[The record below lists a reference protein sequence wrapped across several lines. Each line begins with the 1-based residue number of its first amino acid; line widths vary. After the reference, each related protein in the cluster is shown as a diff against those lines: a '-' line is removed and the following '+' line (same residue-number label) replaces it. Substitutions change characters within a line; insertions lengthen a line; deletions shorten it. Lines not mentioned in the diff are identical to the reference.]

1 MSNYGML
8 NMSPAKKLA
17 FSFITIVCIP
27 ALFFLALEGGLRLF
41 GVGTHY
47 DFFNE
52 IDIQGKLHFQENKSF
67 ANQFY
72 PPSLGVAPLNNTLTE
87 DRDESVVRV
96 YILGGSAAQGF
107 PHINHG
113 LDRHLRAHLQT
124 ALPDK
129 TIEIINTAMTSVNS
143 HVVYEVARTLPA
155 NSAEYAIILMGNNEV
170 VGPYGPSTF
179 SQNFLSSLSLI
190 RSLQALKRTMIWQ
203 ATDKLFQ
210 KFQPDAAKEEIEWQG
225 MQMFSEFTVK
235 HDDQRLVDVYGHY
248 ESNLRDMI
256 EILQDKKMHVI
267 LSSMPVNIRHSAPF
281 GSSHK
286 SGISESQLQQWNE
299 LNQEADEAFTQKD
312 WIAAE
317 KSYRALH
324 DIDPEYADSHFRLAT
339 VLEKRGDYDQAKQHF
354 EAALHYDTK
363 RFRSNH
369 VINEIIEAVANDETS
384 KEFTYVDNVAVFNSV
399 SQPFAPGWGLLHE
412 HVHFDYDGNYHLAR
426 EFTQA
431 IMSDLNLLENYMR
444 PEKYQ
449 AAALI
454 GFPNHETIQVMDR
467 LLSMVQKPPF
477 TYQSNH
483 AQLKANTAARRN
495 NIEKQVGLPSDVIER
510 RKLIVEQGLADWKIH
525 YELAELNRF
534 LRDKD
539 ASYFHLTEL
548 IKLYPHN
555 HETYIKLAEYL
566 SAKNELSLANEYLIQ
581 SLYYTRSDKKKNTQ
595 ALGWLGLNYM
605 KAKNY
610 HEGKAYLE
618 QVTDKFPEQIGVT
631 IRAYGALIKYA
642 RKNNQNNDFQRYVS
656 AVKRYAEQLIEDK
669 RVHEFPLLYRRMA
682 QIMTIAGD
690 IAEAQRWQSMQS
702 DSN

>member
-1 MSNYGML
+1 
-8 NMSPAKKLA
+8 MSPAKKFA

-27 ALFFLALEGGLRLF
+27 ALFFLALEGFLRLV
-41 GVGTHY
+41 GLGTHY
-47 DFFNE
+47 DYFNE

-72 PPSLGVAPLNNTLTE
+72 PPSLGVAPLNNTLKA
-87 DRDESVVRV
+87 DRDDSVVRV

-113 LDRHLRAHLQT
+113 LDRHLNAHLQA

-190 RSLQALKRTMIWQ
+190 RSLQALKRTRIWQ
-203 ATDKLFQ
+203 VTAKLIH
-210 KFQPDAAKEEIEWQG
+210 KFQPDAGKEEIEWQG
-225 MQMFSEFTVK
+225 MQMFSEFTVT
-235 HDDQRLVDVYGHY
+235 HDDHRLGDVYNHY

-256 EILQDKKMHVI
+256 EILQDKKMHVV
-267 LSSMPVNIRHSAPF
+267 LSSVPVNTRHSAPF

-286 SGISESQLQQWNE
+286 NGITDSQLQQWNE
-299 LNQEADEAFTQKD
+299 LNQKADEVFTQKD

-317 KSYRALH
+317 KFYRALQ
-324 DIDPEYADSHFRLAT
+324 DIDSEYADSHFRLAT
-339 VLEKRGDYDQAKQHF
+339 VLEKRGNYDQAKEHF

-384 KEFTYVDNVAVFNSV
+384 EELTYVDNVAVFNSV

-426 EFTQA
+426 EFTHA
-431 IMSDLNLLENYMR
+431 IMSDLNLSENYVR

-477 TYQSNH
+477 TYQSNYVE
-483 AQLKANTAARRN
+483 LEANTAARRN
-495 NIEKQVGLPSDVIER
+495 DIEKQVGHPSDVIER

-525 YELAELNRF
+525 YELAELNSF

-555 HETYIKLAEYL
+555 HEAYIKLAEYL

-581 SLYYTRSDKKKNTQ
+581 SLYYTRNDRKKNTQ

-605 KAKNY
+605 KTNNY
-610 HEGKAYLE
+610 SEGKAYLE
-618 QVTDKFPEQIGVT
+618 QVTDQFPEQISAT

-642 RKNNQNNDFQRYVS
+642 RENKQKNDFQRYVA
-656 AVKRYAEQLIEDK
+656 AVQRYALRIIEDE

-682 QIMTIAGD
+682 QVMTIAGD

>member
-1 MSNYGML
+1 
-8 NMSPAKKLA
+8 MSPAKKVA

-27 ALFFLALEGGLRLF
+27 ALFFLALEGGLRLL
-41 GVGTHY
+41 GLGTHY
-47 DFFNE
+47 DYFNE
-52 IDIQGKLHFQENKSF
+52 KVIQGELHFQDNKSF

-72 PPSLGVAPLNNTLTE
+72 PPSLGVAPLNNTLTA
-87 DRDESVVRV
+87 DRDDSVVRV

-113 LDRHLRAHLQT
+113 LDRHLSAHLQA

-129 TIEIINTAMTSVNS
+129 KIEIINTAMTSVNS

-190 RSLQALKRTMIWQ
+190 RSLQALKRTRIWQ
-203 ATDKLFQ
+203 ATDTLIQ
-210 KFQPDAAKEEIEWQG
+210 KFQPDAGKEEIEWQG
-225 MQMFSEFTVK
+225 MQMFSEFTVP

-267 LSSMPVNIRHSAPF
+267 LSSVPVNLRHSAPF

-286 SGISESQLQQWNE
+286 NGITDSQLQQWNE
-299 LNQEADEAFTQKD
+299 LNQKADEAFTQKD

-317 KSYRALH
+317 KSYRALQ

-339 VLEKRGDYDQAKQHF
+339 VLEKKGNYDQAKEHF
-354 EAALHYDTK
+354 EAALHFDTK

-384 KEFTYVDNVAVFNSV
+384 EELTYVDNVAVFNSV

-431 IMSDLNLLENYMR
+431 IMSDLNLSENYTR

-477 TYQSNH
+477 TYQSNY
-483 AQLKANTAARRN
+483 AELEANTAARRN
-495 NIEKQVGLPSDVIER
+495 DIEEQVGRPSDVVER
-510 RKLIVEQGLADWKIH
+510 RKPIVEQGLADWKIH

-534 LRDKD
+534 LKDKD

-555 HETYIKLAEYL
+555 HETYIKLAEHL

-581 SLYYTRSDKKKNTQ
+581 SLYYTRNDKKKNTQ

-610 HEGKAYLE
+610 REGKAYLE
-618 QVTDKFPEQIGVT
+618 QVTDQFPEQIGAT

-642 RKNNQNNDFQRYVS
+642 RENNQNNDFQRYVA
-656 AVKRYAEQLIEDK
+656 AVKRYAERLIEDE

-682 QIMTIAGD
+682 QVMIIADD
-690 IAEAQRWQSMQS
+690 IAESQRWQSMQS